1 MWQLIGYWKVIKRV
15 LNNFLINFDRRDIR
29 ISYNVWVFIYRDDPN
44 HDGMRLAEIYASKVK
59 VNLVYRYKSH
69 VLICISRHKGS
80 GILNDS
86 RAGLV
91 ESLSLSHFC
100 SKRFLKIKYH
110 FDVSLLTIAR

>member
-1 MWQLIGYWKVIKRV
+1 MRASFLNLQLVV
-15 LNNFLINFDRRDIR
+15 
-29 ISYNVWVFIYRDDPN
+29 
-44 HDGMRLAEIYASKVK
+44 IYANKVK
-59 VNLVYRYKSH
+59 VNLVYRDIGH

-100 SKRFLKIKYH
+100 NK
-110 FDVSLLTIAR
+110 